1 MEKTEATEGDVCPTV
16 QVAFE
21 LIGKKWTGLLLKALL
36 ERDRC
41 FAELERAVPSLS
53 SRMLALRM
61 RELEASGVVSRS
73 VSPSPPVRVSY
84 ALTEKGRALEPVL
97 KGLEAWA
104 RKWPDLVDEAAW
116 D

>member
-1 MEKTEATEGDVCPTV
+1 VEQINQGEGTCPTV
-16 QVAFE
+16 QAAFE

-36 ERDRC
+36 EKDLC

-61 RELEASGVVSRS
+61 RELEAAAVVLRS
-73 VSPSPPVRVSY
+73 VSPNPPVRVSY
-84 ALTEKGRALEPVL
+84 ALTEKGRDLEPIL
-97 KGLEAWA
+97 RGLEAWA
-104 RKWPDLVDEAAW
+104 RKWPELAESPGW